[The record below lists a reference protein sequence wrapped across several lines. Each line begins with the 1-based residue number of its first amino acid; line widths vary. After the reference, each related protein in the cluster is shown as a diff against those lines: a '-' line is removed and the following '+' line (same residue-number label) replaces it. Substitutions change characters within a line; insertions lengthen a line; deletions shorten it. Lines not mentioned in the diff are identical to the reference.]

1 MTQIKVSRK
10 GVSFDEMA
18 KKFEIDVEEL
28 KKETMYGIANQIAVN
43 SPVDSGTYAVN
54 HEVALRSGSFQANKT
69 RPDDRSRESRDGVA
83 HIPNARQIG
92 LQNMVDDINSV
103 DISKNTFV
111 FRNPMAYAAMI
122 EAGETGDKTGSPPVY
137 ASAARE
143 APRIIQEVAQR
154 IASRNR

>member
-18 KKFEIDVEEL
+18 KQFGINVEQL
-28 KKETMYGIANQIAVN
+28 KKETMYGIANKIAVN